1 MLKALATQYTDYG
14 FDKLFE
20 LLKARGYI
28 YNHKRVYRLYCE
40 LGLNIRVKPKKRLA
54 PRTKETLEV
63 PSQLNQ
69 CWSLDYMSDAL
80 VSGIKFRTANV
91 IDDCSRECLGIL
103 VSFSLPTRQIT
114 HWLDHLACERG
125 YPDKIRVDN
134 GPENISKAFKK
145 WAKRH
150 SITIHYIQ
158 PGKPAQNAFIE
169 RFNRTYRQAILNQH
183 WFNSIAEAQA
193 ITDDWLEHYNK
204 ERPHQSLGQLAP
216 WQFAKEITNALS
228 TFALR

>member
-20 LLKARGYI
+20 LLNAKGCN

-54 PRTKETLEV
+54 PRTKETLVV
-63 PSQLNQ
+63 PVKLNQ

-114 HWLDHLACERG
+114 HWLDHLACQRG
-125 YPDKIRVDN
+125 YPNKIRVDN
-134 GPENISKAFKK
+134 GL
-145 WAKRH
+145 
-150 SITIHYIQ
+150 
-158 PGKPAQNAFIE
+158 
-169 RFNRTYRQAILNQH
+169 RFESSV
-183 WFNSIAEAQA
+183 FS
-193 ITDDWLEHYNK
+193 
-204 ERPHQSLGQLAP
+204 
-216 WQFAKEITNALS
+216 
-228 TFALR
+228 